1 MKCKKA
7 LLFALFTLIIS
18 VVSAQNWVSINES
31 QPTAAKIELVDGTSS
46 FSTIAVDLG
55 GFNMNTVQTPRG
67 EAFTISV
74 DNATPLLEKGMP
86 DLPKIT
92 TSLIIPDMANMEVVV
107 VSSSYRDF
115 PSIEIA
121 PSKGNILRDTDPQ
134 NVPYT
139 YGSAY
144 EKNEFYPSNIAQLRE
159 PYILRDYRGQTVVV
173 SPFAYNPVT
182 KVLRVYYQLTLEV
195 RTNGISMVNTFT
207 RGAANNKVSID
218 FKQIYDRQFI
228 NASTSSRYTP
238 LEEQGNMLIICH
250 GSFMPEMEA
259 FVEWKRTIGIPVE
272 IVDVSTIGVNSGAI
286 KTFVANYYATNGLT
300 YLLLVGDNAQI
311 PTVTGGG
318 LGGPSDHS
326 YGYLAGNDHYPDIFV
341 GRFSAETAA
350 HVITQVERSITYEQN
365 PDVTIDWFSK
375 GVGIGSSEGT
385 GDDGE
390 YDWEHMRNIRT
401 DLLGFTYTTV
411 AELYDG
417 SQGGEDLPG
426 NPNSA
431 SVATEV
437 NAGRSIINYV
447 GHGSQTSWGTTGFS
461 NSGVN
466 ALTNNNMWPYIF
478 SVACV
483 NGEFMNATCFAEA
496 WLRATNAT
504 GPTGAVATLM
514 STINQ
519 SWNPPMEGQ
528 DEMNDILVESYDD
541 NIKRTFGG
549 VSINGCNKMND
560 TYGPDGY
567 EMTDT
572 WLIFGDPSLM
582 IRTANPLPLVVEHS
596 DVAFTGSSQF
606 EIECDVEDA
615 IACLTMNGEIL
626 GTAIVTGGSAI
637 IDIPVLAEV
646 GMMKLAVTAFN
657 YIPYIADI
665 EIIPLNGPY
674 LVYDNTT
681 IIDTEGNNNQQLDYS
696 ETVNLAL
703 GLKNAG
709 TEEAVNVTVN
719 IQCVDPYI
727 TLNDTTELYP
737 LIPAGEVV
745 SIADAF
751 ELTSSA
757 DIPEGYEINFT
768 FTATSDTL
776 QWAGTFQVRAHS
788 VVLNY
793 AGLMINDCGGYING
807 KVDPGETVLINLNI
821 LNAGTAPAYNVLGVL
836 STEDP
841 YILVNVDSVYYGT
854 VNGYESVQAAFT
866 ITALPTTP
874 SGHQVTLDF
883 SMQADEGFA
892 GSAAPSIVVGQIP
905 VLIID
910 LDGNKNSG
918 PAIRTALTNIGVTAD
933 YTTNWPLII
942 GSYQSVFVC
951 LGTYPNNAVL
961 TAGQGQA
968 LANFMNNNHGRVY
981 MEGGDTWS
989 KDPQTTGH
997 NMFKITGNGDGAGDL
1012 GYINGAD
1019 GTFTEG
1025 LAFTYYGDNSYI
1037 DRILPADTAFTILT
1051 NASPQYNLT
1060 VAYNGSNYRTIGSS
1074 FEFGGL
1080 INGTGESTKDSLM
1093 YKYIN
1098 FMELSNS
1105 TMLLA
1110 NFIASDQVI
1119 CESDAVLFT
1128 DYSAGNV
1135 TSWEW
1140 SFPGGVPET
1149 STEQNP
1155 EVTYRD
1161 KGVYD
1166 VTLVVSDGTGLFTTT
1181 KPGYIT
1187 VENCAGVIEEE
1198 ISNIQLYPNPAND
1211 HFTLLLPKYEFETK
1225 ITLWSASGMIV
1236 REAVTT
1242 GTKYEMDTKGLPAGV
1257 YFVRVYGSELNN
1269 TLKLI
1274 ITR

>member
-1 MKCKKA
+1 MNCKRA
-7 LLFALFTLIIS
+7 LLISILTLIIS
-18 VVSAQNWVSINES
+18 VVSAQNWIAINEA
-31 QPTAAKIELVDGTSS
+31 QPVAANVELVDGNSS
-46 FSTIAVDLG
+46 NSTISVELG
-55 GFNMNTVQTPRG
+55 GFIMNTVQTPRG

-74 DNATPLLEKGMP
+74 DNSTPLLEKGMP

-92 TSLIIPDMANMEVVV
+92 TSLIIPDMAEMEVVV

-115 PSIEIA
+115 PGIEIA
-121 PSKGNILRDTDPQ
+121 PSKGNITRDIDPA
-134 NVPYT
+134 NVPFT

-144 EKNEFYPSNIAQLRE
+144 DRNEFYPSEIARLRE

-182 KVLRVYYQLTLEV
+182 KVLRVYYQITLEV
-195 RTNGISMVNTFT
+195 RANGISTVNTINRSTFS
-207 RGAANNKVSID
+207 NKVSID
-218 FKQIYDRQFI
+218 YKQIYERQFLNSA
-228 NASTSSRYTP
+228 NAGRYVP

-250 GSFMPEMEA
+250 GAFLPEMQS

-272 IVDVSTIGVNSGAI
+272 IVDVSTIGVNSTAI
-286 KTFVANYYATNGLT
+286 KTYVANYYAANGLT
-300 YLLLVGDNAQI
+300 YLLLVGDNAQV
-311 PTVTGGG
+311 PTVTGSG
-318 LGGPSDHS
+318 LGGPSDHA

-350 HVITQVERSITYEQN
+350 HAITQVERSITYEQN
-365 PDVTIDWFSK
+365 PDISIDWFSK
-375 GVGIGSSEGT
+375 GVGIGSAEGT

-390 YDWEHMRNIRT
+390 WDWEHMRNIRT
-401 DLLGFTYTTV
+401 DLIGFTYTMV

-417 SQGGEDLPG
+417 TQGGEDLPG

-496 WLRATNAT
+496 WLRASNSN

-514 STINQ
+514 ATINQ

-528 DEMNDILVESYDD
+528 DEMDDILVESYDD

-549 VSINGCNKMND
+549 VSINGCAKMND
-560 TYGPDGY
+560 TYGSAGY

-582 IRTANPLPLVVEHS
+582 LRTANPIQLEVAHS
-596 DVAFTGSSQF
+596 SVAFTGSSQF
-606 EIECDVEDA
+606 EIECSVEDA

-657 YIPYIADI
+657 YIPYITDI
-665 EIIPLNGPY
+665 EVIPLNGPY

-681 IIDTEGNNNQQLDYS
+681 INDPNGNNNQQLDYS
-696 ETVNLAL
+696 ETVNLVL

-709 TEEAVNVTVN
+709 TEDAENVTVN
-719 IQCVDPYI
+719 IQCNDPYV
-727 TLNDTTELYP
+727 TLNDTTEVYP
-737 LIPAGEVV
+737 LIPAGQVI
-745 SIADAF
+745 SISDAF

-757 DIPEGYEINFT
+757 DVPEGYEISFT

-776 QWAGTFQVRAHS
+776 QWAGAFTIRAHS

-793 AGLMINDCGGYING
+793 AGLMINDCGGIING

-841 YILVNVDSVYYGT
+841 YILINVDSTSYGT
-854 VNGYESVQAAFT
+854 INGYESASAAFT
-866 ITALPTTP
+866 LTALPTTP
-874 SGHQVTLDF
+874 SGHQVQLNF
-883 SMQADEGFA
+883 NMSADEGFI
-892 GSAAPSIVVGQIP
+892 GSADPTIIVGQIP

-918 PAIRTALTNIGVTAD
+918 PAIRTAMNNIGVTSD
-933 YTTNWPLII
+933 YVTSWPLMI
-942 GSYQSVFVC
+942 GNYQSVFVC

-961 TAGQGQA
+961 TAGQGQT
-968 LANFMNNNHGRVY
+968 LANFMNNNHGKVY
-981 MEGGDTWS
+981 MEGGDTWA

-997 NMFKITGNGDGAGDL
+997 TMFKITGNGDGAGDL
-1012 GYINGAD
+1012 GYINGTA

-1037 DRILPADTAFTILT
+1037 DRILPVDTAFTVLT
-1051 NASPQYNLT
+1051 NASPSYNLAIAFDGDT
-1060 VAYNGSNYRTIGSS
+1060 YRTIGSS

-1080 INGTGESTKDSLM
+1080 INGTGASTKDSLM
-1093 YKYIN
+1093 NEYIN
-1098 FMELSNS
+1098 FMGLTNS
-1105 TMLLA
+1105 AMLLA
-1110 NFIASDQVI
+1110 NFIASDIVI
-1119 CESDAVLFT
+1119 CESDAVVFT
-1128 DYSAGNV
+1128 DYSAGNI

-1140 SFPGGVPET
+1140 SFPGGNPET

-1155 EVTYRD
+1155 EVTYRN

-1166 VTLVVSDGTGLFTTT
+1166 VTLTVSDGTGVFTTT
-1181 KPGYIT
+1181 KPGYMT
-1187 VENCAGVIEEE
+1187 VENCTAVNDITVN
-1198 ISNIQLYPNPAND
+1198 NIQLYPNPAND
-1211 HFTLLLPKYEFETK
+1211 HFTLILPEDAYKTE
-1225 ITLWSASGMIV
+1225 ITVLSASGLIV
-1236 REAVTT
+1236 AKASTYETV
-1242 GTKYEMDTKGLPAGV
+1242 YEMDGAGLAPGV
-1257 YFVRVYGSELNN
+1257 YFIRVNGRNLNN
-1269 TLKLI
+1269 TIKLI
-1274 ITR
+1274 ITK